1 MIFFK
6 RLMSFSWLLIAC
18 SCGDPGSNKPHLTT
32 PYILPI
38 PQGFPQPALPS
49 DNELT
54 EESIILGRL
63 LFYDPILSLD
73 SSQSC
78 SSCHNPSFGFTDNG
92 NKYSTGVD
100 GSVSF
105 RNSMPLHDLA
115 WGKQFAWDGG
125 MPSLREQA
133 LEPIQNPT
141 EMKESM
147 LNVVEKLKRQP
158 LYEQAFN
165 AAYGDSEINPDKI
178 GLALEQFMLIILS
191 GGSSKFDNVN
201 AGIESFTTEEQLGVQ
216 LFNAEANPDGSP
228 KGADCF
234 HCHGGALFTNNTIV
248 NNGLDSI
255 FTDLGKGGITNLEVD
270 NGKFKVPSLRNLAY
284 TPPYM
289 HDGRFQTLEEVL
301 EFYNSNVLSNSPNLA
316 PGMTGFVQSHSSGEQ
331 GLNLS
336 LSERQA
342 IVAFLNT
349 LTDTRIETDTL
360 YQNPFK

>member
-6 RLMSFSWLLIAC
+6 RLMSVLWLFLIFSCI
-18 SCGDPGSNKPHLTT
+18 DPNGNKPHVTT
-32 PYILPI
+32 PYSLPI
-38 PQGFPQPALPS
+38 PQGFPQPALPN
-49 DNELT
+49 DNILT

-92 NKYSTGVD
+92 KIYSTGVD
-100 GSVSF
+100 GSIGT
-105 RNSMPLHDLA
+105 RNSMPLHNLA
-115 WGKQFAWDGG
+115 WSKRFVWDGA

-141 EMKESM
+141 EMKENI
-147 LNVVEKLKRQP
+147 LNVVGKLENQP

-165 AAYGDSEINPDKI
+165 AAYGDPEISPDKI

-191 GGSSKFDNVN
+191 GGASKFDKVN
-201 AGIESFTTEEQLGVQ
+201 AGIESFTPEEQLGVQ
-216 LFNAEANPDGSP
+216 LFNAESNPNGSP
-228 KGADCF
+228 KGGDCF

-248 NNGLDSI
+248 NNGLDSV
-255 FTDLGKGGITNLEVD
+255 FTDLGKGGITKLEVD
-270 NGKFKVPSLRNLAY
+270 NGKFKTPSLRNLAY

-289 HDGRFQTLEEVL
+289 HDGRFQTLEEVM
-301 EFYNSNVLSNSPNLA
+301 EFYNSDVLSNSPNLA
-316 PGMTGFVQSHSSGEQ
+316 PGMTGFIQSHSNGSQ

>member
-6 RLMSFSWLLIAC
+6 RVISFSLVFLIFGC
-18 SCGDPGSNKPHLTT
+18 IDPSSNKPHVTT
-32 PYILPI
+32 PYSLAI
-38 PQGFPQPALPS
+38 PQGFPQPALPN
-49 DNELT
+49 DNRLT

-92 NKYSTGVD
+92 NKYSIGID

-105 RNSMPLHDLA
+105 RNSMPLHNLA
-115 WGKQFAWDGG
+115 WAKRYVWDGG

-147 LNVVEKLKRQP
+147 LNVVEKLKRQH

-165 AAYGDSEINPDKI
+165 AAYGNTEISPDKI

-191 GGSSKFDNVN
+191 GGESKFDKVN
-201 AGIESFTTEEQLGVQ
+201 AGIESFTAEEQLGVQ
-216 LFNAEANPDGSP
+216 LFNAESNPNGSP
-228 KGADCF
+228 KGGDCF
-234 HCHGGALFTNNTIV
+234 HCHGGTLFTNNTIV
-248 NNGLDSI
+248 NNGLDTV
-255 FTDLGKGGITNLEVD
+255 FTDLGKGGVTNLEVD
-270 NGKFKVPSLRNLAY
+270 NGKFKTPSLRNLAY

-301 EFYNSNVLSNSPNLA
+301 EFYNSGVQSNSPNLA

-360 YQNPFK
+360 YQNPFQ